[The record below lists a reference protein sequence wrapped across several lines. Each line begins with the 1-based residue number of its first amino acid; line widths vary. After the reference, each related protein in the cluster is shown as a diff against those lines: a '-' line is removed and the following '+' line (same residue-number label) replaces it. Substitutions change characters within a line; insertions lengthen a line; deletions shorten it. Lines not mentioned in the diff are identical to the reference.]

1 MNLIRLIFPKN
12 KESHIVSSPFPI
24 AIKYEGVPLSSDSK
38 IFVLTDNNK
47 TTFSWYYSSSNCK
60 KVLQSSSD
68 PSFQL
73 SSELV
78 GKNISLKIQKGSKKG
93 SVEFAKVKLAEWIY
107 AELLKTRDIRRF
119 PAKQLSNGTVS
130 IEINEVILTFG
141 FIILKSSDKEYRI
154 QIESVEEITNSFDHI
169 NVANLSLL
177 SGSRSRSETELLE
190 ELKIT
195 KGDSISITFSDNE
208 AKEVFIS
215 CFFFSIAPSFPVISL
230 SDPELEYLGR
240 VSWLIDMKS
249 ESRKE
254 LSPMLPGMSKQLQL
268 TITEI
273 EKDRAFFESEL
284 VSKRQVLSKLTSF
297 NENITEPDEH
307 VQLLEENRKLKENLR
322 NIRQSVVLNVNFA
335 DVEEVNSGSQDK
347 ERLKNLEAL
356 NKELKLK
363 LKSKQKKVNK
373 QLTSSA
379 LEEVLG
385 EKTQFIK
392 DLSDSN
398 EKLLAQ
404 IQRMKAELASLS

>member
-78 GKNISLKIQKGSKKG
+78 GKNISLKIQKGSKRG